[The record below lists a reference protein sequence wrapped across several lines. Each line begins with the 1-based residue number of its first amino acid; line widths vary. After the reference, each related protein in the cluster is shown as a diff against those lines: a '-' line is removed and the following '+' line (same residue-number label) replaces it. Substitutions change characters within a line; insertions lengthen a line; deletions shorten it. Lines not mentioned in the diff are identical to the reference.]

1 MAKKYTAQ
9 EIMNMAVGLI
19 ESDSAADLNLDGKV
33 TADDA
38 RYVLRQDSGLKPLDT
53 NALMAEHV
61 LNKIINTADT
71 YSYSPEADGLYSQY
85 KSLYEQQG
93 ERAAENAMGIASS
106 LTGGYANSYGMLL
119 SQAERDKYSEKLLE
133 KGEELEKLS
142 YSRYLDSLDSL
153 YSLYSLL
160 QDADKDE
167 REKENAALEYAL
179 AAYSVGDSSLLEAL
193 GISPE
198 KTEDFSEKSERAE
211 FFARYGDYS
220 LLEELGVDL
229 TSLSKDDLME
239 LGEYF
244 AKYGD
249 YSILKSLGVNTDS
262 RELEEYYDRLIKKY
276 KTES

>member
-19 ESDSAADLNLDGKV
+19 ESDPAADLNLDGKV
-33 TADDA
+33 TSDDA
-38 RYVLRQDSGLKPLDT
+38 HYVLREDSGLKPLDT

-61 LNKIINTADT
+61 LNKIINTAGS
-71 YSYSPEADGLYSQY
+71 YSYNPEDDALYSQY
-85 KSLYEQQG
+85 KSLYAQQG
-93 ERAAENAMGIASS
+93 ERAAENAMGLASS
-106 LTGGYANSYGMLL
+106 LTGGYANSYGVLL
-119 SQAERDKYSEKLLE
+119 SQAERDKYTEKLAE
-133 KGEELEKLS
+133 KEAELESRS

-160 QDADKDE
+160 QDADKSE
-167 REKENAALEYAL
+167 KEKENAALEYAL
-179 AAYSVGDSSLLEAL
+179 AAYSVGDKSFLEAL
-193 GISPE
+193 GISPTD
-198 KTEDFSEKSERAE
+198 TEDFSEKSEKAE
-211 FFARYGDYS
+211 FFAKYGDYS
-220 LLEELGVDL
+220 LLSELGVDL
-229 TSLSKDDLME
+229 TRLNKEELSE

-249 YSILKSLGVNTDS
+249 YSILKSLGVSTDS